1 MDDDRPEPDVGMLT
15 GAFMRAVQDE
25 LFETLAEQGH
35 PDVRPRHGSVLAFLD
50 RGGTRATELSQRS
63 GQHKQI
69 VGTVVD
75 ELVQLGYVS
84 REPDP
89 RDRRAKLVVP
99 TVNGL
104 DEITRARAIL
114 AAIERRHE
122 QSLGTEGYTSFK
134 AALQQITRLQRQWRD
149 TRAESSE
156 G

>member
-1 MDDDRPEPDVGMLT
+1 MSDDQPEPDVGMLT
-15 GAFMRAVQDE
+15 AAFMRAVQDE

-50 RGGTRATELSQRS
+50 RDGTRATEVAQRS

-69 VGTVVD
+69 VGTIVD
-75 ELVQLGYVS
+75 ELVNLGYVS

-99 TVNGL
+99 TAHGL
-104 DEITRARAIL
+104 DEISRARAIL

-122 QSLGTEGYTSFK
+122 QTFGAEGFAEFK
-134 AALQQITRLQRQWRD
+134 AALQRITRLQRRWRD
-149 TRAESSE
+149 GRGARPEQ
-156 G
+156 